1 MGFQEE
7 LRASKR
13 MRMNNNHP
21 ATLVPLDNTAV
32 QSSPRQSNGP
42 QGRDDTIINEGN
54 QMLEVFS
61 NVNDHG
67 CHPCTFLMVTNPKM
81 KM

>member
-42 QGRDDTIINEGN
+42 QGRDDTLITEGN

-61 NVNDHG
+61 YPNDG
-67 CHPCTFLMVTNPKM
+67 CHYPCMFFIVTDAKM
-81 KM
+81 TM